1 MLVCYR
7 KNGMTQHHVNIFFKE
22 YLNLVRCHVSTI
34 ILTGAGVHSNPDGQ
48 IRGKVEDKLC
58 RQNQKA
64 PSAED
69 RQGLW

>member
-7 KNGMTQHHVNIFFKE
+7 KKWNDSRSCKHFFKE

-34 ILTGAGVHSNPDGQ
+34 ILTGASVHSNPDGQ
-48 IRGKVEDKLC
+48 IRGNGEYKFC

-64 PSAED
+64 PVFS
-69 RQGLW
+69 R